1 MKHLLIC
8 FLGIILLISCK
19 QKDTKSKSST
29 ISELEPPR
37 KDKVVTPEYVILKF
51 DSTMN
56 WLFKDSKP
64 AELNLSE
71 VKEIELIL
79 SKCINA
85 YNPKQLKKYEKI
97 IKENPGSN
105 FTKPHLIIDL
115 KRYDRQYIAVFNS
128 KGEKEVWVNCFCVI
142 ASNSWK
148 KKIEWVKDGGNCYFS
163 LKINLSKKTYYDF
176 GVNGEA

>member
-1 MKHLLIC
+1 MKNLLIC

-97 IKENPGSN
+97 NKENLRNNISN
-105 FTKPHLIIDL
+105 THFIIDL
-115 KRYDRQYIAVFNS
+115 KKYDRQFIPVINK
-128 KGEKEVWVNCFCVI
+128 KGEKEVWVNCLCI
-142 ASNSWK
+142 TSSKNWK
-148 KKIEWVKDGGNCYFS
+148 KEIFQINDGGNCFFN
-163 LKINLSKKTYYDF
+163 LKINLSKKKYYNLR
-176 GVNGEA
+176 VNSIA